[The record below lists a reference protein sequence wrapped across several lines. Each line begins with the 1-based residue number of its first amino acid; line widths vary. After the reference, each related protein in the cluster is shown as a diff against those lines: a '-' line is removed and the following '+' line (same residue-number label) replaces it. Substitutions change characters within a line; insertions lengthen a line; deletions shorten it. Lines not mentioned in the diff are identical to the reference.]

1 MNWIDDKD
9 EVPLRRQCLLAGV
22 ARATWYGQR
31 QRKTQAVKTRLA
43 LTVRQA
49 LEQEHLKLID
59 EQYTRTPF
67 YGARKMVR
75 HLSDCG
81 HQVNRKRVQRLMRK
95 LGLQG
100 VAPGPNTSKAHPKH
114 KTYPYLLR
122 GVEVSKVNQVW
133 STDITYIRLD
143 GGFVYLVAVIDWYSR
158 KVLSWRLSNT
168 MDTAFCIDALEQALT
183 DYGKPEVFNTDQG
196 SQFTSTAFTGKLLAN
211 QIQISMDGRGRAADN
226 IFVER
231 LWRSV
236 KYENVYLNGYR
247 TIDEAFTGL
256 ANYFAFY
263 NGKRYHQ
270 ALDYKTPDAVYRS
283 GQGGGALIVDKF
295 GGAIGEAVAGPS
307 SGSLRSP
314 PAVPAPTSPI
324 ATALAQRVAAEAET
338 VKPDQT
344 KNTGQRRSA
353 ACEAGA

>member
-1 MNWIDDKD
+1 MSWIDGKD

-31 QRKTQAVKTRLA
+31 QRKTQACTRLA

-67 YGARKMVR
+67 YGTRKMVR

-81 HQVNRKRVQRLMRK
+81 HRVNRKRVQRLMRK
-95 LGLQG
+95 LGLHG
-100 VAPGPNTSKAHPKH
+100 VAPGPNTSNRHPQH
-114 KTYPYLLR
+114 KIYPYLLR
-122 GVEVSKVNQVW
+122 GVEITRVNQVW

-168 MDTAFCIDALEQALT
+168 LDTAFCVDALDQALT
-183 DYGKPEVFNTDQG
+183 DYGKPEIFNTDQG
-196 SQFTSTAFTGKLLAN
+196 SQFTSLVFTGRLLAN

-247 TIDEAFTGL
+247 SIGEALTGL
-256 ANYFAFY
+256 ASYFAFY
-263 NGKRYHQ
+263 NSERYHQ
-270 ALDYKTPDAVYRS
+270 ALGYQTPDAVYRS
-283 GQGGGALIVDKF
+283 GQGGGAMIVDKF
-295 GGAIGEAVAGPS
+295 GGAIVQAIARPPS
-307 SGSLRSP
+307 ISLRSP
-314 PAVPAPTSPI
+314 HGDPAPTCTI
-324 ATALAQRVAAEAET
+324 ATAPAQRAAVEQESI
-338 VKPDQT
+338 KPDQSKT
-344 KNTGQRRSA
+344 TGQRRSA
-353 ACEAGA
+353 ACETGA